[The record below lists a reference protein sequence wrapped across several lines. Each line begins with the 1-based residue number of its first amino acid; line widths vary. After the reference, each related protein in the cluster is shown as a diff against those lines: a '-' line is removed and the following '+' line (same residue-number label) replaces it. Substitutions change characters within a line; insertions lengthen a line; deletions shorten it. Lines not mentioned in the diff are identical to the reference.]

1 MSNRNRNRA
10 RTLAPAAIAGAP
22 ADLQP
27 GVDDVDMHQLGEG
40 ADQEV
45 SPMLGGRFLDPT
57 DQADQL
63 AAEMARMDSESP
75 AAAAAPAIPRMTEAD
90 REARLDRLRE
100 LNTMAAEEA
109 QASRKVVADVGPD
122 VTDQVNS
129 LRQLRAQTATGRR
142 PMSRLAQGAPLPQA
156 APAPTR
162 QRHGQAEQ
170 IHATQLF
177 PELFPYPS
185 PNRPDIWI
193 DPKTG
198 RPTTP
203 RYRTGGQFAARLLI
217 IQNTLDNRMREVGLP
232 MAVLA
237 DHWGVEAHE
246 QVVRHVEV
254 VFDFEDDRDA
264 YLKTYGRA
272 TYDPL
277 KKNDEAP
284 EALAGLL
291 GPTVAR
297 AG

>member
-1 MSNRNRNRA
+1 MSRRNRNRA
-10 RTLAPAAIAGAP
+10 TSNAPGPVAGAP
-22 ADLQP
+22 ADLMTSDA
-27 GVDDVDMHQLGEG
+27 VELDEG
-40 ADQEV
+40 DEV
-45 SPMLGGRFLDPT
+45 APMLAGRFLDP
-57 DQADQL
+57 DAQAEQL
-63 AAEMARMDSESP
+63 AAELARMDNESP
-75 AAAAAPAIPRMTEAD
+75 AAVAVPVDDAAARAERL
-90 REARLDRLRE
+90 ARLRQA
-100 LNTMAAEEA
+100 NTAAIEE
-109 QASRKVVADVGPD
+109 QAAARKVVADTGPD

-217 IQNTLDNRMREVGLP
+217 IQNTLDSRLREVGLP

-237 DHWGVEAHE
+237 DHWGVEPHE
-246 QVVRHVEV
+246 AVVRHVEV
-254 VFDFEDDRDA
+254 IFDFEDDRDA
-264 YLKTYGRA
+264 YLKTYGRS

-291 GPTVAR
+291 GPTTAR